1 MIVKEDKG
9 RVAHDWSNAL
19 YPLNSVF
26 ANPPAQYGAM
36 DEFLSLPAA
45 GAIMGSIDL
54 QDCFLH

>member
-1 MIVKEDKG
+1 MKEVKG

-26 ANPPAQYGAM
+26 ANFPAQYGAM

-54 QDCFLH
+54 